1 MATAKE
7 GQDTYVEVGGHR
19 LRLTHLDKVLYPETG
34 TTKAEV
40 IDYYTRVA
48 DALIAHAR
56 DRPATRKRWVS
67 GVGTLDKPGQVF
79 FEKNLPDS
87 APDWITHRPIQHS
100 DHVNEYPLVNNLAT
114 LVWIAQQAALE
125 IHVPQW
131 RFGRNG
137 ARRNPD
143 RMVLDLDPG
152 EGAGLAECAEVAK
165 LVRQLLQ
172 GMGLDPLPVTSG
184 SKGIHLYA
192 ALDGSQSSD
201 EVSAVAHELARA
213 LEADHPDLVVSDMKK
228 TNRTGKVLLDW
239 SQNNGSKTTVVPYSL
254 RGRAHP
260 TVAAP
265 RTWREI
271 ASPGLKQL
279 EFTEVLK
286 RLSSKGDPLADLS
299 AGHLAAQTG
308 EDLAEYR
315 RMRNQNKTPEPFG
328 DVPGSDPSWTPDPA
342 NPHFVIQEHH
352 ASSLH
357 YDFRL
362 ERDGVLVSWAVPK
375 GVPTDPKQ
383 NHLAVHVED
392 HPFEYGT
399 FEGSIP
405 KGEYGAGGVAIW
417 DRGRYELEKWRDEGD
432 KGGGEVILTI
442 HGEKHGAH
450 RLALIQTKQGDN
462 PKNWMLHLMK
472 SQNPVDWD
480 ADGGPVD
487 KVTGDKW
494 HGHASVPTGRRGLGT
509 PKKTVVGSRVPS
521 DALHPMLATLGAL
534 SGPDRF
540 RGGDDWAYE
549 MKWDGIRAIATIR
562 GDELSLRSR
571 NGLDLTPS
579 YPELAELVK
588 AVRLPRA
595 HQDAVLDGEIVALD
609 AKGRPSFGAL
619 QQRMGLTS
627 PRDVERARLN
637 TPVHYFVFDVLS
649 LGGASQQAL
658 PYEKRRAL
666 LEKSVTGRGS
676 ITVPPDAGDDLDTA
690 LATSKELGL
699 EGVMAK
705 RRASP
710 YREGKRSRDW
720 IKLKHTLTQEVV
732 VGGWRPGNGNRADS
746 VGSLLV
752 GIPDADGLRYVGR
765 VGTGF
770 TDRQLAELRVK
781 LDALARK
788 TSPLIGVPS
797 VDARDAR
804 WVSPTLVGEVEFAEL
819 TGDGRL
825 RAPAWR
831 GWRPDKDPADVM
843 REAPPS

>member
-1 MATAKE
+1 MAKAQ
-7 GQDTYVEVGGHR
+7 GGDTYVDVGGHR
-19 LRLTHLDKVLYPETG
+19 LRLTNLDKVLYPETG

-40 IDYYTRVA
+40 IDYYSRVA
-48 DALIAHAR
+48 DALITHAR

-67 GVGTLDKPGQVF
+67 GVGTEAKPGQVF

-87 APDWITHRPIQHS
+87 APDWIMRRPIQHS

-114 LVWIAQQAALE
+114 LVWVAQQAALE

-137 ARRNPD
+137 ARKNPD

-172 GMGLDPLPVTSG
+172 GMGLDPQPVTSG

-192 ALDGSQSSD
+192 ALDGRQSSD
-201 EVSAVAHELARA
+201 DVSAVAHELARA
-213 LEADHPDLVVSDMKK
+213 LEADHSDLVVSDMKK
-228 TNRTGKVLLDW
+228 TNRAGKVLLDW

-254 RGRAHP
+254 RGRSRP

-279 EFTEVLK
+279 EFGEVLK
-286 RLSSKGDPLADLS
+286 RLAAKGDLLADLS
-299 AGHLAAQTG
+299 AGHLLVGSSG

-315 RMRNQNKTPEPFG
+315 RMRNKSKTPEPFG
-328 DVPGSDPSWTPDPA
+328 EVGGSDPSWVPDPE

-375 GVPTDPKQ
+375 GVPTDPTQ

-392 HPFEYGT
+392 HPFDYGT
-399 FEGSIP
+399 FEGRIP
-405 KGEYGAGGVAIW
+405 KGEYGAGEVAIW
-417 DRGRYELEKWRDEGD
+417 DRGRYELEKWRDGSDTNGD
-432 KGGGEVILTI
+432 DGHGEVILTI
-442 HGEKHGAH
+442 HGEKHGSR

-472 SQNPVDWD
+472 SQDPVDWRAGAESGASHPRD
-480 ADGGPVD
+480 ASAGE
-487 KVTGDKW
+487 
-494 HGHASVPTGRRGLGT
+494 RRRLGLGA
-509 PKKTVVGSRVPS
+509 PKKTVVGSRLPS
-521 DALHPMLATLGAL
+521 NSLHPMLATLGAMT
-534 SGPDRF
+534 GVDRF
-540 RGGDDWAYE
+540 EGGPDWAYE
-549 MKWDGIRAIATIR
+549 MKWDGIRAIATVT
-562 GDELSLRSR
+562 GDEVTFRSR
-571 NGLDLTPS
+571 NGLDLTGS
-579 YPELAELVK
+579 YPELAELAQ
-588 AVRLPRA
+588 AVRG
-595 HQDAVLDGEIVALD
+595 DAVLDGEIVALD
-609 AKGRPSFGAL
+609 EKGRPNFGTL
-619 QQRMGLTS
+619 QKRMGLAT
-627 PRDVERARLN
+627 PRDVERARLA
-637 TPVHYFVFDVLS
+637 TPVHFFVFDVL
-649 LGGASQQAL
+649 AL
-658 PYEKRRAL
+658 AGTSHEKEPYTARREL
-666 LEKSVTGRGS
+666 LEKSVKDHGP
-676 ITVPPDAGDDLDTA
+676 ITVPPDAGNDLETA
-690 LATSKELGL
+690 LATSKKLGL

-705 RRASP
+705 RRDSP

-770 TDRQLAELRVK
+770 TDRQLAELRTR
-781 LDALARK
+781 LDGLARK
-788 TSPLIGVPS
+788 TNPLLDVPS
-797 VDARDAR
+797 ADARDAH
-804 WVSPTLVGEVEFAEL
+804 WVTPSLVGEVEFAEL
-819 TGDGRL
+819 TADGRL

-831 GWRPDKDPADVM
+831 GWRPDKDPSEVV
-843 REAPPS
+843 RETPSSPTPS

>member
-1 MATAKE
+1 MAAASE
-7 GQDTYVEVGGHR
+7 GADSYVDVGGHR
-19 LRLTHLDKVLYPETG
+19 LRLTNLDTVLYPETG

-40 IDYYTRVA
+40 IDYYSRVA
-48 DALIAHAR
+48 DALISHAR

-67 GVGTLDKPGQVF
+67 GVGTAEKPGQVF

-87 APDWITHRPIQHS
+87 APDWITHRSIQHS

-137 ARRNPD
+137 ARKNPD

-165 LVRQLLQ
+165 LVRELLK
-172 GMGLDPLPVTSG
+172 GMGLDPMPVTSG

-192 ALDGSQSSD
+192 ALDGTQSSD

-228 TNRTGKVLLDW
+228 AVRGGKVLLDW

-254 RGRAHP
+254 RGRLRP

-271 ASPGLKQL
+271 SAPGLKQL

-286 RLSSKGDPLADLS
+286 RLAAKGDPLADLS
-299 AGHLAAQTG
+299 AGHLLKDPSG

-315 RMRNQNKTPEPFG
+315 RMRNRNKTPEPFG

-352 ASSLH
+352 ASALH

-392 HPFEYGT
+392 HPFDYGS
-399 FEGSIP
+399 FEGPIP
-405 KGEYGAGGVAIW
+405 KGEYGAGQVAIW
-417 DRGRYELEKWRDEGD
+417 DRGRYELEKWRDTPGD
-432 KGGGEVILTI
+432 GEIILTI
-442 HGEKHGAH
+442 HGEKHGSH

-480 ADGGPVD
+480 AEGGPVD
-487 KVTGDKW
+487 TVTGGKW
-494 HGHASVPTGRRGLGT
+494 HGHASVSTGRKGLGT
-509 PKKTVVGSRVPS
+509 PKKTIVGSRLPS
-521 DALHPMLATLGAL
+521 DSIHPMLATLGAVT
-534 SGPDRF
+534 GPDRF

-562 GDELSLRSR
+562 GDELNLRSR

-588 AVRLPRA
+588 AVKG
-595 HQDAVLDGEIVALD
+595 DAVLDGEIVALD
-609 AKGRPSFGAL
+609 AKGRPRFGTL

-627 PRDVERARLN
+627 PRDVERARLH
-637 TPVHYFVFDVLS
+637 TPVHFFVFDVLE
-649 LGGASQQAL
+649 LGGETQQRL

-666 LEKSVTGRGS
+666 LLKTVKSRGPAGDPI
-676 ITVPPDAGDDLDTA
+676 ITVPPDAGTDLENA
-690 LATSKELGL
+690 LKTSKKLGL

-705 RRASP
+705 RLDSP
-710 YREGKRSRDW
+710 YRAGKRSRDW

-732 VGGWRPGNGNRADS
+732 VGGWRPGTGHRS
-746 VGSLLV
+746 GTIGSLLV

-770 TDRQLAELRVK
+770 TDRQLAELRTR
-781 LDALARK
+781 LDALARQ
-788 TSPLIGVPS
+788 TSPLIDVPS
-797 VDARDAR
+797 ADTRDAH
-804 WVSPTLVGEVEFAEL
+804 WVTPTLVGEVEFAEL
-819 TGDGRL
+819 TSDGRL

-831 GWRPDKDPADVM
+831 GWRPDKNPDQVVLETP
-843 REAPPS
+843 

>member
-1 MATAKE
+1 MAKAE
-7 GQDTYVEVGGHR
+7 EHDTYVDVGGHR
-19 LRLTHLDKVLYPETG
+19 IHLTNLDKVLYPETG

-40 IDYYTRVA
+40 IEYYTRVA
-48 DALIAHAR
+48 DALISHAR

-67 GVGTLDKPGQVF
+67 GVGTAEKPGQVF

-87 APDWITHRPIQHS
+87 APAWILRRPIQHS

-114 LVWIAQQAALE
+114 LVWIAQQAALD

-172 GMGLDPLPVTSG
+172 GMGLDPMPVTSG

-192 ALDGSQSSD
+192 ALDGTQSSD

-228 TNRTGKVLLDW
+228 AVRGGKVLLDW
-239 SQNNGSKTTVVPYSL
+239 SQNNGSKTTIVPYSL
-254 RGRAHP
+254 RGRARP

-265 RTWREI
+265 RSWRELV
-271 ASPGLKQL
+271 SPGLKQL
-279 EFTEVLK
+279 EFGEVLT
-286 RLSSKGDPLADLS
+286 RLSAKGDLLAELS
-299 AGHLAAQTG
+299 AGRTALLNSGNDPSG

-315 RMRNQNKTPEPFG
+315 RMRNKNVTPEPFG
-328 DVPGSDPSWTPDPA
+328 DVRGSDPSWTPDPG

-357 YDFRL
+357 YDLRL

-375 GVPTDPKQ
+375 GVPTDPAQ

-405 KGEYGAGGVAIW
+405 KGEYGAGEVAIW
-417 DRGRYELEKWRDEGD
+417 DRGRYELEKWRDAGPD
-432 KGGGEVILTI
+432 GKGGDGEIILTI
-442 HGEKHGAH
+442 HGEKHGSH

-472 SQNPVDWD
+472 GQNPVDGD
-480 ADGGPVD
+480 AQRKGLTPR
-487 KVTGDKW
+487 K
-494 HGHASVPTGRRGLGT
+494 GR
-509 PKKTVVGSRVPS
+509 TVVGSRAPS
-521 DALHPMLATLGAL
+521 DALHPMLATLGSL
-534 SGPDRF
+534 SGVDRF

-549 MKWDGIRAIATIR
+549 MKWDGIRGIATIHGR
-562 GDELSLRSR
+562 PGYAGRELSLRSR
-571 NGLDLTPS
+571 NGLDLTPGF
-579 YPELAELVK
+579 PELAEL
-588 AVRLPRA
+588 L
-595 HQDAVLDGEIVALD
+595 DAVKGDAILDGEIVALD

-627 PRDVERARLN
+627 PRDVERARLA

-649 LGGASQQAL
+649 LGGVSREAL
-658 PYEKRRAL
+658 PYRTRRAL
-666 LEKSVTGRGS
+666 LEKSVKDRGP

-690 LATSKELGL
+690 LATSKKLGI

-705 RRASP
+705 RRDSP
-710 YREGKRSRDW
+710 YRAGKRSRDW

-746 VGSLLV
+746 VGSLLI

-770 TDRQLAELRVK
+770 TDRQLAELRTR
-781 LDALARK
+781 LDALAR
-788 TSPLIGVPS
+788 TSSPLIDVPS
-797 VDARDAR
+797 ADARDAH
-804 WVSPTLVGEVEFAEL
+804 WVSPTLVGEVEFAEI

-831 GWRPDKDPADVM
+831 GLRADKDPDQVV
-843 REAPPS
+843 RETPG